1 MLYKVN
7 LLIPLFILKTHA
19 GCSRCQCCAR
29 DGVQWY
35 LSRKQSR
42 HPRTAT
48 RVQLAASAAGRGDFS
63 ALFPAGRL
71 WGPDTDSPENRRP
84 AEGLLLSAA
93 GWSFLRRSD
102 EFRRRAEDLLLLL
115 LLLLRLLLRCFSS
128 CRMKQLPHRLPL
140 RQAPPSEEAR
150 RRHKMELPV
159 RIRASRINVSVTLS
173 NFYILF
179 CSLFT

>member
-1 MLYKVN
+1 MLR
-7 LLIPLFILKTHA
+7 TW
-19 GCSRCQCCAR
+19 RCTVISLPQTVPPPPHC
-29 DGVQWY
+29 
-35 LSRKQSR
+35 
-42 HPRTAT
+42 HPR
-48 RVQLAASAAGRGDFS
+48 LASSERSRPRGFLCTFPGWEALRAGHR
-63 ALFPAGRL
+63 PA
-71 WGPDTDSPENRRP
+71 DSPENRRP